1 MFADSISAEDKLTL
15 ELLDELIENYQIV
28 FDSIINYKKNLNLH
42 GV

>member
-28 FDSIINYKKNLNLH
+28 FDSIKNDKTFNVH